1 MYSIIWFYFAQ
12 LLNNNQKRHLNLLEY
27 QSKNLLQESGVAIQ
41 NFRILD
47 GSGHDKEVLNDFG
60 EPYFIEL

>member
-1 MYSIIWFYFAQ
+1 MFSFQI
-12 LLNNNQKRHLNLLEY
+12 LNNQTRQLNLLEY

-47 GSGHDKEVLNDFG
+47 GTGKDKNALNDFG
-60 EPYFIEL
+60 KIS